1 MKLPRSKHFLPIIL
15 LLAVAL
21 FFFTRPRYASF
32 SDWAATL
39 TAEQIQQAHFAK
51 NYGVEKISYDSPE
64 SEFPTIVTLLKSVAE
79 AQCSREKA
87 FSTVDE
93 DYRLALFA
101 QNKLWLF
108 KCREDK
114 TISLTFEDQETAKAY
129 GCTNKSLIIRNE
141 ALWNYIITTVDTYGN

>member
-1 MKLPRSKHFLPIIL
+1 MKIFRSKHTFPAIL
-15 LLAVAL
+15 LVLVAVFC
-21 FFFTRPRYASF
+21 FFRPRYAHF
-32 SDWAATL
+32 TDWSATL

-64 SEFPTIVTLLKSVAE
+64 SEYPTIVTLLKSVTE

-93 DYRLALFA
+93 DYRLALFF

-114 TISLTFEDQETAKAY
+114 TVSLTFEDQETAKAY
-129 GCTNKSLIIRNE
+129 GCANKSLIIRNE
-141 ALWNYIITTVDTYGN
+141 DLWNYIITIVDTYGN